1 MFSKPLLA
9 GAFLFYLLNKFF
21 LIMRISKDLQAYRD
35 EKIFHL
41 FFMQKLKKEKI
52 AKILKISLRTVDRYL
67 EKYK

>member
-1 MFSKPLLA
+1 
-9 GAFLFYLLNKFF
+9 
-21 LIMRISKDLQAYRD
+21 MRISKDLQAYRD